1 MPPAPPTPSLPDTPG
16 RPAASRRPK
25 ASLPIDVGLI
35 VFLVAVVI
43 VVVLGRSHLR
53 PFDAPEIDPRPI
65 LLPLYL
71 VRSLA
76 RLVLAY
82 AFAVTLALAVGHLAA
97 RSPVARRIILPTLD
111 VLQSVPILGFF
122 PAAVAV
128 FIGILGESALGV
140 EAAAVFLIFTSMF
153 WNLAFSVYETLI
165 TLPEELVLASRQFGL
180 RGPLAWTRFVLPAV
194 APNLLYNSIL
204 SWSNGWYFLIASEII
219 AAGPARYTLPGLG
232 SYLAQAI
239 EQGRNDQM
247 AMALLALVVVVV
259 GMHLLVWSPLE
270 TWAERFQMGETGNRP
285 RVPRMGRLL
294 ARSRLVRW
302 FARWV
307 MAPFAQW
314 AFRAWGRLLDLP
326 GRLSTTLAVLA
337 AAAFAAGVAYA
348 AWRASEFVFSR
359 PLAPVAREIPW
370 TLFLSFLRVTT
381 GVGLAVV
388 LSIPLAFVTFR
399 RTRVR
404 QTVLSILQILGSI
417 PATAFFPL
425 IAVVML
431 RLRLGMDVAAVLL
444 VLTGTFFYV
453 AFNVLS
459 GAASIPKEMNEAA
472 EALGLRRRD
481 YLRRV
486 FVPAVL
492 PSLVTGCVTAWGGG
506 WNAIIF
512 SEYVV
517 AGGRSY
523 EVRGIGATLDRAT
536 YVTGDLQVVTLSLV
550 SMVALVVLINRVFWD
565 PLYQHVA
572 ERYRLEA

>member
-1 MPPAPPTPSLPDTPG
+1 MAAP
-16 RPAASRRPK
+16 SRRPA
-25 ASLPIDVGLI
+25 ASLPIDAGLL
-35 VFLVAVVI
+35 VFIGALVVI
-43 VVVLGRSHLR
+43 VVLGRSHLR
-53 PFDAPEIDPRPI
+53 PFDAPELDPRPI

-76 RLVLAY
+76 RLAVAY
-82 AFAVTLALAVGHLAA
+82 VFAVTLALAVGRWAA
-97 RSPVARRIILPTLD
+97 RSARARRIILPTLD

-128 FIGILGESALGV
+128 FIGIFRGSALGV
-140 EAAAVFLIFTSMF
+140 EAAAIFLIFTSMF

-165 TLPEELVLASRQFGL
+165 TLPEELVLAGEQFGL
-180 RGPLAWTRFVLPAV
+180 RGPLVWTRLILPAV

-204 SWSNGWYFLIASEII
+204 SWSNGWYFLMASEII

-239 EQGRNDQM
+239 EEGRNDQM
-247 AMALLALVVVVV
+247 GLALLALVVVVV

-270 TWAERFQMGETGNRP
+270 TWAERFHMGETGDHP

-294 ARSRLVRW
+294 ARSRLVQW
-302 FARWV
+302 LARGV

-314 AFRAWGRLLDLP
+314 AFRAWGRMLDLP
-326 GRLSTTLAVLA
+326 TPLSTLMGVLA
-337 AAAFAAGVAYA
+337 AAGFVAGACFAGWKA
-348 AWRASEFVFSR
+348 AQFALAAPLTPVSR
-359 PLAPVAREIPW
+359 QIPW
-370 TLFLSFLRVTT
+370 ALLLSFLRVTV

-399 RTRVR
+399 RARVR
-404 QTVLSILQILGSI
+404 QTVLSFLQIFGSI

-425 IAVVML
+425 IAVLML
-431 RLRLGMDVAAVLL
+431 RLGLGMNVGSILL

-459 GAASIPKEMNEAA
+459 GAAGIPKEMNEAA
-472 EALGLRRRD
+472 AVLGLRRRQ

-486 FVPAVL
+486 FVPAIL

-517 AGGRSY
+517 AGGRRY
-523 EVRGIGATLDRAT
+523 EVAGIGATLDRAT

-550 SMVALVVLINRVFWD
+550 SMVALVVLVNRVFWD

-572 ERYRLEA
+572 QRYKLEA